1 MGYKDYINRQ
11 AEQDFN
17 KARNRAILTDIQSFM
32 NPDKERLLSFN
43 EVKALLKPESEVY
56 VGMKSIP
63 VSSIVGSEGR
73 YRDFTNKFLPKGE

>member
-32 NPDKERLLSFN
+32 NPDKERLRCVLLS
-43 EVKALLKPESEVY
+43 VLLPLTE
-56 VGMKSIP
+56 
-63 VSSIVGSEGR
+63 
-73 YRDFTNKFLPKGE
+73 N